1 MLTYLKTQ
9 SFSPTVGCCVCMCVC
24 VCVCVCVLVYLF
36 IYLAVLGLS
45 RDVWDLF
52 P

>member
-9 SFSPTVGCCVCMCVC
+9 SFSPMMGHP
-24 VCVCVCVLVYLF
+24 VCVCVCVLMYLF

-45 RDVWDLF
+45 CDVWDLF